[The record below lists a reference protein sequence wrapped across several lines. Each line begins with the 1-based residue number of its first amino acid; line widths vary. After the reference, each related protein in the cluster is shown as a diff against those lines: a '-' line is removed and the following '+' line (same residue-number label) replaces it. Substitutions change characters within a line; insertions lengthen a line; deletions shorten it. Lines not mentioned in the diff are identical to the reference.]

1 MTAKATILRG
11 VSGSGKT
18 TLAKTLDGT
27 RISRDDIRRLLF
39 GVEGKTVLDNAGEK
53 RVTKF
58 QRDFIESEL
67 DAGRNVIVDDTNLN
81 KSLLTSLCRFIND
94 LGYDFTIRDV
104 RVDVS
109 TAHARNAARPE
120 NEQVPAHVIDRQQ
133 AKAWW
138 GHIPSVPYVYKPYT
152 PDPSL
157 PVAVS
162 FDLDGTLAQMN
173 GKRGPYDFTKY
184 HLDDLDETVAT
195 MNWTLGVDEGW
206 KSGHCEMI
214 ILTGR
219 SEEYRAECVEWLERK
234 GLSWD
239 RLIMRPE
246 GDTRND
252 AVVKSDLWDEH
263 ISGKFDVVAHFD
275 DRRRVVKALRKK
287 GIRVFQVNEGDF

>member
-1 MTAKATILRG
+1 MAKVTIMRG
-11 VSGSGKT
+11 LSGSGKT

-39 GVEGKTVLDNAGEK
+39 GVEGKTVLDSAGEK

-58 QRDFIESEL
+58 QRDLIESEL

-104 RVDVS
+104 VVGAS
-109 TAHARNAARPE
+109 TAHERNTARPE

-138 GHIPSVPYVYKPYT
+138 GNIPSVPYVYKPYV
-152 PDPSL
+152 PGL
-157 PVAVS
+157 RLAYS
-162 FDLDGTLAQMN
+162 FDLDGTLAHTN

-184 HLDDLDETVAT
+184 HLDDLDDNLAT
-195 MNWTLGVDEGW
+195 LIDNLP
-206 KSGHCEMI
+206 SGATI
-214 ILTGR
+214 VILTGR
-219 SEEYRAECVEWLERK
+219 GEEYRAECEGWLIRQRIV
-234 GLSWD
+234 WD

-263 ISGKFDVVAHFD
+263 ISGKFDVVAHYD
-275 DRRRVVKALRKK
+275 DRNRVVKALRKK

>member
-11 VSGSGKT
+11 VAGSGKT

-39 GVEGKTVLDNAGEK
+39 GVEGKTVLDSAGEK

-58 QRDFIESEL
+58 QRDLIESEL

-104 RVDVS
+104 RVDASV
-109 TAHARNAARPE
+109 AHERNAARPE

-138 GHIPSVPYVYKPYT
+138 GHIPSVPYVYKPYV
-152 PDPSL
+152 PGL
-157 PVAVS
+157 RLAYS
-162 FDLDGTLAQMN
+162 FDLDGTLAHTN

-184 HLDDLDETVAT
+184 HLDDVDDNLAT
-195 MNWTLGVDEGW
+195 LIDNLP
-206 KSGHCEMI
+206 SGATI
-214 ILTGR
+214 VILTGR
-219 SEEYRAECVEWLERK
+219 GEEYRAECEGWLIRQ
-234 GLSWD
+234 GIVWD
-239 RLIMRPE
+239 HLIMRPE

-263 ISGKFDVVAHFD
+263 ISGKFDVLLHFD
-275 DRRRVVKALRKK
+275 DRRRVVTGLRKK
-287 GIRVFQVNEGDF
+287 GIKVAAVAPGDF

>member
-1 MTAKATILRG
+1 MTARATILRG

-39 GVEGKTVLDNAGEK
+39 GVEGKTVLDSAGEK

-58 QRDFIESEL
+58 QRDLIESEL

-81 KSLLTSLCRFIND
+81 ESLLTSLCRFIND
-94 LGYDFTIRDV
+94 LGYDFEIVDV
-104 RVDVS
+104 RVDASV
-109 TAHARNAARPE
+109 AHARNAARPK

-138 GHIPSVPYVYKPYT
+138 GHIPSVPYIYKPYV
-152 PDPSL
+152 PGD
-157 PVAVS
+157 VAAFS
-162 FDLDGTLAQMN
+162 FDLDGTLAHM
-173 GKRGPYDFTKY
+173 GDRRGPYDFTKY
-184 HLDDLDETVAT
+184 HLDAADIA
-195 MNWTLGVDEGW
+195 LGVITDLIDFA
-206 KSGHCEMI
+206 KSESVVDI
-214 ILTGR
+214 KTLILTGR
-219 SEEYRAECVEWLERK
+219 DAKYRPECEAWLSK
-234 GLSWD
+234 QGVHYD

-263 ISGKFDVVAHFD
+263 ISGKFNVLAHFD